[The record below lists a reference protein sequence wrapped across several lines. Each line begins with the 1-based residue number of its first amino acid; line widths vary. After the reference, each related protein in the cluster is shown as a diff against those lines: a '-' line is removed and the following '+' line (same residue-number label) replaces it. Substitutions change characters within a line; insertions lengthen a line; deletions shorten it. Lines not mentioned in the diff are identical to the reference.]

1 MRQGQAFSHISRQAT
16 DKFWN
21 VDRIMFGLSPYITDE
36 ESWKIVDEMEKM
48 AKSRHEGNFTPGD
61 ALNWVAHMLGSDRWQ
76 AVTTMWTID
85 NQNAI
90 AKLYAP
96 EQLRDAWMHRIT
108 MTEATPEE
116 LARNPDNYILIKTL
130 KDDYK

>member
-1 MRQGQAFSHISRQAT
+1 
-16 DKFWN
+16 
-21 VDRIMFGLSPYITDE
+21 
-36 ESWKIVDEMEKM
+36 
-48 AKSRHEGNFTPGD
+48 
-61 ALNWVAHMLGSDRWQ
+61 
-76 AVTTMWTID
+76 MWTID